1 MKLKDVLENMDD
13 WELVEVWVEV
23 CGITFMTENMVKMFK
38 EHPDILD
45 KEVVRVNHEVYPKR
59 IITR

>member
-13 WELVEVWVEV
+13 RELMEVWMEV
-23 CGITFMTENMVKMFK
+23 CGITFVTENLVKMFK

>member
-1 MKLKDVLENMDD
+1 MKLKDVLENMGD

-23 CGITFMTENMVKMFK
+23 CGITFMTENLVKMFK

-45 KEVVRVNHEVYPKR
+45 KEVVRVNHEVYPKW

>member
-1 MKLKDVLENMDD
+1 MKLKDVLENMGD

-23 CGITFMTENMVKMFK
+23 CGITFMTENLVKMFK
-38 EHPDILD
+38 EHQDILD

-59 IITR
+59 IIIR

>member
-1 MKLKDVLENMDD
+1 MILKDVLENMDD
-13 WELVEVWVEV
+13 RELVEVWVEV
-23 CGITFMTENMVKMFK
+23 CGITFMTENLVKMFK

-45 KEVVRVNHEVYPKR
+45 KEVVRVNHEVYPKW

>member
-13 WELVEVWVEV
+13 RELVEVWMEV
-23 CGITFMTENMVKMFK
+23 CGITFVTENLVKMFK

-59 IITR
+59 VITK

>member
-13 WELVEVWVEV
+13 RELMEVWMEV
-23 CGITFMTENMVKMFK
+23 CGITFVTENLVKMFK

-45 KEVVRVNHEVYPKR
+45 KEVVRVNHEVYPNR

>member
-13 WELVEVWVEV
+13 RELMEVWMEV
-23 CGITFMTENMVKMFK
+23 CGITFVTENLVKMFK

-59 IITR
+59 VITK

>member
-13 WELVEVWVEV
+13 RELMEVWMEV
-23 CGITFMTENMVKMFK
+23 CGITFVTENLVKMFK
-38 EHPDILD
+38 KHPDILD